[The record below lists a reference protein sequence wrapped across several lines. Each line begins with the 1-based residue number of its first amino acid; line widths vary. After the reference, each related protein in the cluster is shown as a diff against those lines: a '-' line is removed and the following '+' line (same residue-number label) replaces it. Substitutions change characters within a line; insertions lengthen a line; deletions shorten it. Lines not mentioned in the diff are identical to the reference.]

1 MKNDHSI
8 KFHDISKTIPKKKKE
23 KKRII
28 NSELNPWV
36 RDEKIPKTKT
46 LNPELLKRI
55 NLVKKNACT

>member
-1 MKNDHSI
+1 MI
-8 KFHDISKTIPKKKKE
+8 YLEQFQKKKE